1 MKISKYFSVIL
12 ITLLV
17 FSGGC
22 AKSKSSRIYTESEAL
37 QAASVEAA
45 TVISVEDAI
54 LRKDGMIVGTAS
66 GAILGGI
73 GGRGVGG
80 GTGQNLAMA
89 AGVLI
94 GGILGHYAEQGLS
107 DRKAS
112 KIIVKLDTGDSF
124 AIVQEADVVFT
135 PGERVYV
142 ITNRSDG
149 IKRVS
154 KMNN

>member
-1 MKISKYFSVIL
+1 MKISKYFSIIL
-12 ITLLV
+12 IALLA
-17 FSGGC
+17 FSSGC
-22 AKSKSSRIYTESEAL
+22 TKSKSSKIYTESEAL

-73 GGRGVGG
+73 AASTVGG
-80 GTGQNLAMA
+80 GTGRNLAVA
-89 AGVLI
+89 AGVLL
-94 GGILGHYAEQGLS
+94 GGILGNYAEQGLS

-112 KIIVKLDTGDSF
+112 KIIVQLDSGDSF
-124 AIVQEADVVFT
+124 AIIQEADVVFT
-135 PGERVYV
+135 AGERVYI

-154 KMNN
+154 KM

>member
-1 MKISKYFSVIL
+1 MNLCKYFSIVLIALCVI
-12 ITLLV
+12 T
-17 FSGGC
+17 GGC

-45 TVISVEDAI
+45 TVISVEEAV
-54 LRKDGMIVGTAS
+54 LRKDGMIVGSAS
-66 GAILGGI
+66 GAVLGGI
-73 GGRGVGG
+73 GGSGVGG
-80 GTGQNLAMA
+80 GTGQNLAVA

-107 DRKAS
+107 DRKAF
-112 KIIVKLDTGDSF
+112 KIIVKLDKGDSF

-135 PGERVYV
+135 AGERVYV

-154 KMNN
+154 KRNN